1 MFVGVAPYTSLFRH
15 FFVLVKS
22 RKSRDHL
29 GAYYFQ
35 MRPDSA
41 VSYISSLGGTRW
53 ENWRADWV
61 IVSVDANDRLVLPS
75 NRTTLDR
82 KLWRTQ
88 PSLSLELLLV
98 LDRIETLVTGG
109 LTSIHVVRVF
119 LKRRIAPLQERPH
132 QSCWFTGPNDICRIQ
147 RGLGTDLTWEGLEV
161 LVKGITGESFIPESL
176 ILPQGIPA
184 LCDDPAL
191 RTAMLA
197 SLPTLDESG
206 MAVHQTGG
214 RDPHRGIR
222 IPAASAEGPQPAGLA
237 PSATAGASSASAAA
251 PRPLDKGK
259 GAASSSS
266 ARGGAGCAT
275 PTGRLFRTPQWDRGG
290 RLLEASEGR

>member
-206 MAVHQTGG
+206 MAVRQTGG

-222 IPAASAEGPQPAGLA
+222 IPLRRLKAPSLPAWLPVPPPELPAPPPWLPAPWIRAKGPQAA
-237 PSATAGASSASAAA
+237 PPPEAATAA
-251 PRPLDKGK
+251 PR
-259 GAASSSS
+259 
-266 ARGGAGCAT
+266 
-275 PTGRLFRTPQWDRGG
+275 
-290 RLLEASEGR
+290 